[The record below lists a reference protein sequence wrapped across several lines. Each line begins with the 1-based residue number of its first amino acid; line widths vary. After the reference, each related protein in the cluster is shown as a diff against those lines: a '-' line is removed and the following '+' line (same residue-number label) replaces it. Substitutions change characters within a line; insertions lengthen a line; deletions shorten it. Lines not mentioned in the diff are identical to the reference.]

1 MRHFTFSFLL
11 IFFLIGCQRNQVDQ
25 TMGEVTADRLKTHIS
40 VLSDDSLEGRG
51 PSTAADRKTT
61 AYLADKFKRL
71 GLEPAGD
78 PATPYL
84 QRVPIIGSRVAPFPL
99 ELRKGNKSFR
109 LKFVDDFV
117 AFTQL
122 QTPTVALRNVEVVF
136 VGYGIEAP
144 ELDWDDYKGVSV
156 AGKVLFMLND
166 DPPSDDP
173 KFFGG
178 KARTYYGRWT
188 YKFEIAARKGA
199 VGALILHTTESAGYP
214 FQVWQSSWSNE
225 QFRLDVPGE
234 ARKLSIAGGTTEK
247 STQDFFRMAGLDL
260 SKLQESARTRAFKP
274 VPLGIKVS
282 ARMNVTT
289 RKLETHNVL
298 GILRG
303 SDKELNRQYIVFS
316 AHHDH
321 LGISR
326 AVKGDSIYNGALDN
340 ASGVSMMLSM
350 AKGFASLS
358 QKPKRSLLFAAVAAE
373 EQGLLGSEY
382 YATHPTVPLKEV
394 AANINIDGMNIW
406 GKTSDITFLGWD
418 RSSLKED
425 VDTVAKEM
433 NMMISPDAYPEKGYF
448 YRSDHFNFA
457 KVGIPSL
464 SYETGNTFVG
474 KPVDYAKEVKQKY
487 EEQNYHQPS
496 DEFSGEWVF
505 DGAMNDCEFI
515 IRLTLRLANTSQ
527 MPMWNKG
534 DEFESARVKALAV
547 TGSQ

>member
-1 MRHFTFSFLL
+1 MRYFTLFSVLV
-11 IFFLIGCQRNQVDQ
+11 IFASGCQRSPVNQAI
-25 TMGEVTADRLKTHIS
+25 GEVTAQRLKEYIAT
-40 VLSDDSLEGRG
+40 LSDDSLQGRG
-51 PSTAADRKTT
+51 PSTEADRRTT
-61 AYLADKFKRL
+61 TYLAEEFKRL

-78 PATPYL
+78 HGSYL
-84 QRVPIIGSRVAPFPL
+84 QRVPIIGSRVKPFQL
-99 ELRKGNKSFR
+99 ELKKASRN
-109 LKFVDDFV
+109 LKLEFVDDFV

-122 QTPTVALRNVEVVF
+122 ETPTVSLNDVDVVF

-156 AGKVLFMLND
+156 AGKVLLMLND
-166 DPPSDDP
+166 DPPGEDP

-188 YKFEIAARKGA
+188 YKFEIAAKKGA

-225 QFRLDVPGE
+225 QFSLDVLGE
-234 ARKLSIAGGTTEK
+234 TKKLKIAGGTTEHA
-247 STQDFFRMAGLDL
+247 TRDFVALAGHDL
-260 SKLQESARTRAFKP
+260 GKLQETAKTKAFKP
-274 VPLGIKVS
+274 VPLGLKLS

-289 RKLETHNVL
+289 RNLETQNVL

-303 SDKELNRQYIVFS
+303 GDAELSRQYIVFS

-326 AVKGDSIYNGALDN
+326 PVNGDSIYNGALDN
-340 ASGVSMMLSM
+340 ASGTSMMLSM
-350 AKGFASLS
+350 AKGFSSLS

-382 YATHPTVPLKEV
+382 HATHPTVPLDDMV
-394 AANINIDGMNIW
+394 ANINTDGMNIW

-418 RSSLKED
+418 RSTLKED
-425 VDTVAKEM
+425 IDAVAKEM
-433 NMMISPDAYPEKGYF
+433 NMTISPDAYPEKGFF

-464 SYETGNTFVG
+464 SYETGNVFVD
-474 KPVDYAKEVKQKY
+474 KPADYAKQVKQKY

-496 DEFSGEWVF
+496 DELSDDWVF
-505 DGAMNDCEFI
+505 DGAINDCEFI
-515 IRLTLRLANTSQ
+515 IRLTLRLANSSE

-534 DEFESARVKALAV
+534 DEFEAARLRALER
-547 TGSQ
+547 